1 MNTDLRNIEFSKDRV
16 YRTQSS
22 NEPLSFYLY
31 SLSNSIKFDLLLGY
45 FSSSAINIL
54 SLGFATFLYNGGKM
68 RIVANDVLSES
79 DANAIKSAEKL
90 NVYSKLLDLSN
101 IKSMRDSLDEYN
113 NHFFNCL
120 SWLIANNRIEII
132 LIKPKNSKGIAH
144 YKSGIF
150 YDGVGNKVQFKASCN
165 FTYYGLVEN
174 LEELDVNLSW
184 EQSSES
190 KIKSY
195 EDYFL
200 TVFNKKS
207 EVVDYINIDDVLRN
221 ITKTFPIQT
230 IENLLIDEQTL
241 IEKKS
246 KLLHSKTLKKSLD
259 NVSDII
265 EKINKEPKFPDSFKD
280 GARPYQ
286 IEAYNKWVGNNYT
299 GIFAMATGTGKTIT
313 ALNCLLNLYNQNATY
328 KAVILVPTVA
338 LLQQWKK
345 ECESFNF
352 KNIILVSSKSD
363 WLNDISKYNTHN
375 KFSNTSFIIIVT
387 YVTFAKSKFQSI
399 FNDLPEETLLIGDEV
414 HNMGSPSMSKI
425 LPKIKL
431 KRKLGLSAT
440 PHRKY
445 DEESNDNLNIFFED
459 EPPYLFEF
467 SMERALQ
474 EGRLCNYTYTPHLVQ
489 LTEEENKEYIKYTQR
504 LMLYFDQDTKKYKN
518 SKEVTDLLLKRKNII
533 NKASNKIYAF
543 RMVIN
548 EIYIENKN
556 SLKYT
561 LVYVPEGSEPDYGY
575 YEEYVENDDDKKLI
589 NDYTKIVSE
598 VNQNIMVR
606 QYTSQTIDRNRVIDG
621 FTSGKVDVL
630 TSMKCLDEGVDIPRS
645 EIAIFCAS
653 SGNPRQFIQRRGRVL
668 RNHRDKSFAKI
679 HDLVVIPYQNPD
691 ERVNEAEKSM
701 IKNELQRVIDFAGLS
716 LNKIDTFE
724 ILKPILEKYNLNLYN

>member
-1 MNTDLRNIEFSKDRV
+1 MSTDLSNIEFSKDRV

-22 NEPLSFYLY
+22 NEPVSFYLY
-31 SLSNSIKFDLLLGY
+31 ALSNSIKFDLLLGY

-68 RIVANDVLSES
+68 RIVANDVLSEN
-79 DANAIKSAEKL
+79 DANAIKDSQTI
-90 NVYSKLLDLSN
+90 NSYSKILDLKN

-113 NHFFNCL
+113 NHFFNCI

-132 LIKPKNSKGIAH
+132 LIKPKNSRGIAH

-150 YDGVGNKVQFKASCN
+150 YDMIGNKVQFKASCN
-165 FTYYGLVEN
+165 FTYYGLIEN

-184 EQSSES
+184 EQSTEA

-200 TVFNKKS
+200 DIFNKKS
-207 EVVDYINIDDVLRN
+207 DVVDYIDVEDVLKN
-221 ITKTFPIQT
+221 ITDTFPVQK

-246 KLLHSKTLKKSLD
+246 KLLHSKNLKKSLD
-259 NVSDII
+259 SVSDII
-265 EKINKEPKFPDSFKD
+265 ENIYNQPNFPAGFTD

-286 IEAYNKWVGNNYT
+286 IEAFNNWVENDYS

-313 ALNCLLNLYNQNATY
+313 ALNCLLNLYRQDATY

-352 KNIILVSSKSD
+352 NNIILVSSKTD
-363 WLNDISKYNTHN
+363 WLKQISTYNTHN

-387 YVTFAKSKFQSI
+387 YVTFSKSKFQSI
-399 FNDLPEETLLIGDEV
+399 FNDLPDETMLIGDEV
-414 HNMGSPSMSKI
+414 HNMGSPNLLKI
-425 LPKIKL
+425 LPNIKL

-440 PHRKY
+440 PNRKY
-445 DEESNDNLNIFFED
+445 DDEGNEILNIFFND
-459 EPPYLFEF
+459 KPPYLYEF

-489 LTEEENKEYIKYTQR
+489 LTEDENQEYIKYTQR
-504 LMLYFDQDTKKYKN
+504 LMFYFEQDTKKYKN
-518 SKEVTDLLLKRKNII
+518 SKEVTDLLLKRKNVI

-543 RMVIN
+543 RRVIN
-548 EIYIENKN
+548 DVYNENSN
-556 SLKYT
+556 NLKYT
-561 LVYVPEGSEPDYGY
+561 LVYVPEGSEPDYAKY
-575 YEEYVENDDDKKLI
+575 DEYVENDDDKKLI

-598 VNQNIMVR
+598 VNQRIMVR
-606 QYTSQTIDRNRVIDG
+606 QYTSQTIDRNKVIED
-621 FTSGKVDVL
+621 FTTGKVDVL

-668 RNHRDKSFAKI
+668 RNHSDKSIAKI
-679 HDLVVIPYQNPD
+679 HDLVVIPYQSQD
-691 ERVNEAEKSM
+691 DKIIEAEKSM

-716 LNKIDTFE
+716 LNKIDTYE
-724 ILKPILEKYNLNLYN
+724 ILRPILEKYNLNLYN

>member
-1 MNTDLRNIEFSKDRV
+1 MNTDLKNIEFSKDRV

-79 DANAIKSAEKL
+79 DANAIKNAEKL

-113 NHFFNCL
+113 NHFFNCI
-120 SWLIANNRIEII
+120 SWLISNNRIEII

-207 EVVDYINIDDVLRN
+207 EVVDYINIDNVLRN
-221 ITKTFPIQT
+221 ITETFPIQT
-230 IENLLIDEQTL
+230 LENLLIDEQTL

-265 EKINKEPKFPDSFKD
+265 EKINKEPKFPESFKD

-313 ALNCLLNLYNQNATY
+313 ALNCLLNLYKQDATY

-414 HNMGSPSMSKI
+414 HNMGSPSMLKI

-459 EPPYLFEF
+459 KPPYLFEF

-533 NKASNKIYAF
+533 NKASNKLYAF

-556 SLKYT
+556 SFKYT

-575 YEEYVENDDDKKLI
+575 YEEYVENEDDKKLI

-606 QYTSQTIDRNRVIDG
+606 QYTSQTIDRNKVIDD
-621 FTSGKVDVL
+621 FASGKVDVL

-668 RNHRDKSFAKI
+668 RNHIDKSIAKI

-691 ERVNEAEKSM
+691 ERINEAEKSM

>member
-1 MNTDLRNIEFSKDRV
+1 LNTNLKNIEFSKDRV
-16 YRTQSS
+16 YRTQTS

-31 SLSNSIKFDLLLGY
+31 ALSNSIKFDLLLGY

-68 RIVANDVLSES
+68 RIVANDVLSEN
-79 DANAIKSAEKL
+79 DANAIKNSETI
-90 NVYSKLLDLSN
+90 NSNSKLIDLYN

-113 NHFFNCL
+113 SHFFNCI
-120 SWLIANNRIEII
+120 SWLIANNRIEIV

-150 YDGVGNKVQFKASCN
+150 YDGIGNKVQFKASCN

-184 EQSSES
+184 EESSEL

-195 EDYFL
+195 ESYFVD
-200 TVFNKKS
+200 VFNKKS
-207 EVVDYINIDDVLRN
+207 DVVEYIDVNDVLKN
-221 ITKTFPIQT
+221 ISETFPVQT
-230 IENLLIDEQTL
+230 LENLIIDEQTL
-241 IEKKS
+241 IDKKA
-246 KLLHSKTLKKSLD
+246 KLLQSKNLIKSLD
-259 NVSDII
+259 KISDII
-265 EKINKEPKFPDSFKD
+265 NNIYNQPRFPSGFTD

-286 IEAYNKWVGNNYT
+286 IEAYKNWVNNDYT

-313 ALNCLLNLYNQNATY
+313 ALNCLLNLYQQESTY

-352 KNIILVSSKSD
+352 KNIILVSSNTD
-363 WLNDISKYNTHN
+363 WLNQISKHNTHN

-387 YVTFAKSKFQSI
+387 YVTFSKSKFQSI
-399 FNDLPEETLLIGDEV
+399 FNDLPIETMLIGDEV
-414 HNMGSPSMSKI
+414 HNMGSPNLLKI
-425 LPKIKL
+425 LPNIKL

-445 DEESNDNLNIFFED
+445 DEESNGTLNNFFND
-459 EPPYLFEF
+459 KPPYLYEF

-489 LTEEENKEYIKYTQR
+489 LTEEENKEYLKYTQR
-504 LMLYFDQDTKKYKN
+504 LMLYFDQDSKKYKN

-533 NKASNKIYAF
+533 NKASNKILAF
-543 RMVIN
+543 RRVIQ
-548 EIYIENKN
+548 EVYIENRN
-556 SLKYT
+556 NLKYT
-561 LVYVPEGSEPDYGY
+561 LVYVPEGSEPDYAN
-575 YEEYVENDDDKKLI
+575 YEEYVENEDDKKLI
-589 NDYTKIVSE
+589 NDYTRIVSE
-598 VNQNIMVR
+598 VNQSILVR
-606 QYTSQTIDRNRVIDG
+606 QYTSQTIDRNRVIDD
-621 FTSGKVDVL
+621 FTSGKIDVL

-668 RNHRDKSFAKI
+668 RNHIDKSIAKI
-679 HDLVVIPYQNPD
+679 HDLVVIPYQSH
-691 ERVNEAEKSM
+691 EEKIIEAEKSM
-701 IKNELQRVIDFAGLS
+701 INNELQRVIDFASLS
-716 LNKIDTFE
+716 LNKIDTYE

>member
-1 MNTDLRNIEFSKDRV
+1 MKIDLRNIEFSKDRV

-22 NEPLSFYLY
+22 NEPVSFYLY
-31 SLSNSIKFDLLLGY
+31 ALSNSIKFDLLLGY

-68 RIVANDVLSES
+68 RIVANDVLSEN
-79 DANAIKSAEKL
+79 DANAIKNSESI
-90 NVYSKLLDLSN
+90 NTNSKLLDLKN

-113 NHFFNCL
+113 QHFFNCI
-120 SWLIANNRIEII
+120 SWLIANNRIEFV

-150 YDGVGNKVQFKASCN
+150 YDEIGNKVQFKASCN

-184 EQSSES
+184 EQSAES

-195 EDYFL
+195 EDYF
-200 TVFNKKS
+200 TDVFDKKS
-207 EVVDYINIDDVLRN
+207 DVVDYINVDDVLKN
-221 ITKTFPIQT
+221 IVETYQVQT

-246 KLLHSKTLKKSLD
+246 KLLHSKALKKSLE

-265 EKINKEPKFPDSFKD
+265 EKINKEPKFPTGFKD

-286 IEAYNKWVGNNYT
+286 VEAYNRWVDNSYT

-313 ALNCLLNLYNQNATY
+313 ALNCLLNLYKQDLTY

-352 KNIILVSSKSD
+352 KNIILVSSGTD
-363 WLNDISKYNTHN
+363 WLNEISKHNTHN

-387 YVTFAKSKFQSI
+387 YVTFAKTKFQSI
-399 FNDLPEETLLIGDEV
+399 FNDLPDETMLIGDEV
-414 HNMGSPSMSKI
+414 HNMGSPSLLKI

-440 PHRKY
+440 PNRKY
-445 DEESNDNLNIFFED
+445 DEESNENLNIFFED
-459 EPPYLFEF
+459 KPPYLFEF
-467 SMERALQ
+467 SMERALE

-504 LMLYFDQDTKKYKN
+504 LMLHFDQNTKKYKN

-533 NKASNKIYAF
+533 NKASNKIHSF
-543 RMVIN
+543 RRVIN
-548 EIYIENKN
+548 EVYNENRN
-556 SLKYT
+556 NLKYT
-561 LVYVPEGSEPDYGY
+561 LVYVPEGSEPDYGT
-575 YEEYVENDDDKKLI
+575 YEEYVENEDDKKLI
-589 NDYTKIVSE
+589 NEYTKIVSE
-598 VNQNIMVR
+598 VDQNIMVR
-606 QYTSQTIDRNRVIDG
+606 QYTSQTIDRNKVIND
-621 FTSGKVDVL
+621 FTNGKVDVL

-668 RNHRDKSFAKI
+668 RNHIDKSIAKI
-679 HDLVVIPYQNPD
+679 HDLVVIPFQSHND
-691 ERVNEAEKSM
+691 KIIEAEKSM

-716 LNKIDTFE
+716 LNKIDTYE

>member
-1 MNTDLRNIEFSKDRV
+1 MNTDLRKIEFAKDGV

-22 NEPLSFYLY
+22 NEPVSFYLY
-31 SLSNSIKFDLLLGY
+31 ALSNSIKFDLLLGY

-68 RIVANDVLSES
+68 RIVANDVLSEN
-79 DANAIKSAEKL
+79 DANAIKNSETI
-90 NVYSKLLDLSN
+90 NSNSKLLDLKN
-101 IKSMRDSLDEYN
+101 IKSMRESLDEYN
-113 NHFFNCL
+113 NHFFNCI
-120 SWLIANNRIEII
+120 SWLIANNRIEIV
-132 LIKPKNSKGIAH
+132 LIKPKNSRGIAH
-144 YKSGIF
+144 YKSGVF
-150 YDGVGNKVQFKASCN
+150 YDGIGNKVQFKASCN

-184 EQSSES
+184 EQIAES

-200 TVFNKKS
+200 DVFDKKS
-207 EVVDYINIDDVLRN
+207 DVVDYIDVEDVLKN
-221 ITKTFPIQT
+221 ITETFSVQS

-246 KLLHSKTLKKSLD
+246 KLLNSKTLKKSLE

-265 EKINKEPKFPDSFKD
+265 EKINNEPKFPAGFKD

-286 IEAYNKWVGNNYT
+286 IEAFNKWVDNDYS

-313 ALNCLLNLYNQNATY
+313 ALNCLLNLHKQDATY

-352 KNIILVSSKSD
+352 KNIILVSSKTD
-363 WLNDISKYNTHN
+363 WLNQISKNNTHN
-375 KFSNTSFIIIVT
+375 KFSSTSFIIIVT
-387 YVTFAKSKFQSI
+387 YVTFSKSKFQSI
-399 FNDLPEETLLIGDEV
+399 FNDLPEETMLVGDEV
-414 HNMGSPSMSKI
+414 HNMGSPNLLKI
-425 LPKIKL
+425 LPNIKL

-445 DEESNDNLNIFFED
+445 DEESNETLNNYFRD
-459 EPPYLFEF
+459 KPPYLYEF

-504 LMLYFDQDTKKYKN
+504 LMLFFDQDTKKYKN
-518 SKEVTDLLLKRKNII
+518 SKEVTDLLLKRKNVI
-533 NKASNKIYAF
+533 NKASNKIHSF
-543 RMVIN
+543 RKVIN
-548 EIYIENKN
+548 QVYVENRN
-556 SLKYT
+556 NLKYT
-561 LVYVPEGSEPDYGY
+561 LVYVPEGSEPDYGN
-575 YEEYVENDDDKKLI
+575 YEEYVENEDDKKLI

-598 VNQNIMVR
+598 VNQSIMVR
-606 QYTSQTIDRNRVIDG
+606 QYTSQTIERNRVIDD
-621 FTSGKVDVL
+621 FTNGKVDVL

-668 RNHRDKSFAKI
+668 RNHIDKSIAKI
-679 HDLVVIPYQNPD
+679 HDLVVIPFQSHD
-691 ERVNEAEKSM
+691 DKIIEAEKSM
-701 IKNELQRVIDFAGLS
+701 IKNELQRVIDFASLS
-716 LNKIDTFE
+716 LNKIDTYE
-724 ILKPILEKYNLNLYN
+724 ILKPILEKYNINLYN

>member
-22 NEPLSFYLY
+22 NEPVSFYLY
-31 SLSNSIKFDLLLGY
+31 ALSNSVKFDLLLGY

-68 RIVANDVLSES
+68 RIVANDVLSEN
-79 DANAIKSAEKL
+79 DANAIKNAETL
-90 NVYSKLLDLSN
+90 NANSKLIDLKN
-101 IKSMRDSLDEYN
+101 IKSMRYSLDEYN
-113 NHFFNCL
+113 NHFFNCI
-120 SWLIANNRIEII
+120 SWLIANNRIKIV

-144 YKSGIF
+144 YKSGVF
-150 YDGVGNKVQFKASCN
+150 YDSCGNKVQFKASCN

-184 EQSSES
+184 EQSLES

-195 EDYFL
+195 EEYFSSL
-200 TVFNKKS
+200 FEKKS
-207 EVVDYINIDDVLRN
+207 DVVDYIKIDDVLKN
-221 ITKTFPIQT
+221 IADTYPIQT
-230 IENLLIDEQTL
+230 IEKLLIDEQTL

-246 KLLHSKTLKKSLD
+246 KLIHSKALKKSLE
-259 NVSDII
+259 NVSNII
-265 EKINKEPKFPDSFKD
+265 EKINKEPRFPDDFKE

-286 IEAYNKWVGNNYT
+286 IEAYNKWTENDYT
-299 GIFAMATGTGKTIT
+299 GIFAMATGTGKTVT
-313 ALNCLLNLYNQNATY
+313 ALNCLLNLYKQEISY

-375 KFSNTSFIIIVT
+375 KFFNTSFIIIVT

-399 FNDLPEETLLIGDEV
+399 FNDLPEETMLIGDEV
-414 HNMGSPSMSKI
+414 HNMGSPNLLKI

-440 PHRKY
+440 PNRKY
-445 DEESNDNLNIFFED
+445 DDESNDHLNIFFRD
-459 EPPYLFEF
+459 MPPYLFEF
-467 SMERALQ
+467 SMEIALK

-504 LMLYFDQDTKKYKN
+504 LMLYLDLETKKYKN
-518 SKEVTDLLLKRKNII
+518 TKEVTDLLLKRKNIV
-533 NKASNKIYAF
+533 NKASNKIDVF
-543 RMVIN
+543 RRVIN
-548 EIYIENKN
+548 NIYVKN
-556 SLKYT
+556 RNNLKYT
-561 LVYVPEGSEPDYGY
+561 LVYVPEGSEPDYSH
-575 YEEYVENDDDKKLI
+575 YEEYYEDEDDKKLI

-598 VNQNIMVR
+598 VNQTIMVR
-606 QYTSQTIDRNRVIDG
+606 QYTSQTVDRSRVIDDFSKG
-621 FTSGKVDVL
+621 NIDVL

-668 RNHRDKSFAKI
+668 RNHIDKSMAKI
-679 HDLVVIPYQNPD
+679 HDLVVIPFQSRD
-691 ERVNEAEKSM
+691 ERIIEAEKSM
-701 IKNELQRVIDFAGLS
+701 IKNELQRVIDFAELS
-716 LNKIDTFE
+716 LNKIETYE
-724 ILKPILEKYNLNLYN
+724 ILKPILEKYNLNLYK

>member
-1 MNTDLRNIEFSKDRV
+1 LNTDLKNIEYSNDRV

-22 NEPLSFYLY
+22 NEPVSFYLY
-31 SLSNSIKFDLLLGY
+31 ALSNSISFDLLLGY

-68 RIVANDVLSES
+68 RIVANDVLSEN
-79 DANAIKSAEKL
+79 DANAIKNSETINANSNLIDFK
-90 NVYSKLLDLSN
+90 N
-101 IKSMRDSLDEYN
+101 IKSTRDSLDEYN
-113 NHFFNCL
+113 THFFNCI

-144 YKSGIF
+144 YKSGTF
-150 YDGVGNKVQFKASCN
+150 YDSSGSKVQFKASCN

-195 EDYFL
+195 EDYFSDI
-200 TVFNKKS
+200 FDKKS
-207 EVVDYINIDDVLRN
+207 EVVDYINVEDVLKN
-221 ITKTFPIQT
+221 IIDTFPVQNL
-230 IENLLIDEQTL
+230 ENLLIDEQTL

-246 KLLHSKTLKKSLD
+246 KLIHSKALKKSID
-259 NVSDII
+259 KISDFI
-265 EKINKEPKFPDSFKD
+265 EKINKEPRFPLGFKD

-286 IEAYNKWVGNNYT
+286 VEAFNKWVENDYT
-299 GIFAMATGTGKTIT
+299 GIYAMATGTGKTIT
-313 ALNCLLNLYNQNATY
+313 ALNCLLNLYKQDKSY

-352 KNIILVSSKSD
+352 KNIILVSSKID
-363 WLNDISKYNTHN
+363 WLNQISTYNTHN

-399 FNDLPEETLLIGDEV
+399 FNDLPAETLLIGDEV
-414 HNMGSPSMSKI
+414 HNMGSPNLLKI
-425 LPKIKL
+425 LPNIRL
-431 KRKLGLSAT
+431 KRRLGLSAT
-440 PHRKY
+440 PNRKY
-445 DEESNDNLNIFFED
+445 DEESNDHLNLFFND
-459 EPPYLFEF
+459 KPPYLFEF
-467 SMERALQ
+467 SMERALE

-504 LMLYFDQDTKKYKN
+504 LLLFLDQDTKKYKS
-518 SKEVTDLLLKRKNII
+518 SKEVTDLLLKRKNVI
-533 NKASNKIYAF
+533 NKASNKIHAF
-543 RMVIN
+543 RRVIN
-548 EIYIENKN
+548 EVYIENKN
-556 SLKYT
+556 SLKYS
-561 LVYVPEGSEPDYGY
+561 LVYVPEGSEPDYGN
-575 YEEYVENDDDKKLI
+575 YEEYIEDEEDKKLI

-598 VNQNIMVR
+598 VNNSIMVR
-606 QYTSQTIDRNRVIDG
+606 QYTSQTKDRNKVIED
-621 FTSGKVDVL
+621 FTNGRVDVL

-668 RNHRDKSFAKI
+668 RNHIEKSIAKI

-691 ERVNEAEKSM
+691 EKVIEAEKSM
-701 IKNELQRVIDFAGLS
+701 IKNELQRVVDFSGLA
-716 LNKIDTFE
+716 LNKIDTYE

>member
-1 MNTDLRNIEFSKDRV
+1 MNTDLTNIEFSNDRV

-31 SLSNSIKFDLLLGY
+31 ALSNSVKFDLLLGY

-68 RIVANDVLSES
+68 RIVANDVLSEN
-79 DANAIKSAEKL
+79 DANAIKKSETI
-90 NVYSKLLDLSN
+90 NTTSNLLDIRN

-113 NHFFNCL
+113 NHFFNCI
-120 SWLIANNRIEII
+120 SWLIANNRIEIV
-132 LIKPKNSKGIAH
+132 LIRPKNNKGIAH
-144 YKSGIF
+144 YKSGVF
-150 YDGVGNKVQFKASCN
+150 YDGIGNRVQFKASCN

-184 EQSSES
+184 ERSSES

-195 EDYFL
+195 EDYFMEI
-200 TVFNKKS
+200 FDKKS
-207 EVVDYINIDDVLRN
+207 NVVEYINVDEVLKN
-221 ITKTFPIQT
+221 ITETYQVQT
-230 IENLLIDEQTL
+230 LENLLIDEQTL

-246 KLLHSKTLKKSLD
+246 KLLHSKALKKSLE
-259 NVSDII
+259 NLSNTI
-265 EKINKEPKFPDSFKD
+265 EKINKEPRFPDSFKD
-280 GARPYQ
+280 GARHYQ
-286 IEAYNKWVGNNYT
+286 IEAFSKWVENDYT

-313 ALNCLLNLYNQNATY
+313 ALNCLLNLYKQELSY

-352 KNIILVSSKSD
+352 RNIILVSSKSD
-363 WLNDISKYNTHN
+363 WLNDISKFITHN
-375 KFSNTSFIIIVT
+375 KFSSTSFIIIVT
-387 YVTFAKSKFQSI
+387 YVTFSKSKFQSI
-399 FNDLPEETLLIGDEV
+399 FNDLPDETMLIGDEV
-414 HNMGSPSMSKI
+414 HNMGSPNLLKI
-425 LPKIKL
+425 MPNIKL

-445 DEESNDNLNIFFED
+445 DEESNGTLNNFFND
-459 EPPYLFEF
+459 KPPYLYEF
-467 SMERALQ
+467 SMEKALQ

-489 LTEEENKEYIKYTQR
+489 LTEEENKEYLKYTQR
-504 LMLYFDQDTKKYKN
+504 LMLYFDQDSKKYKN

-533 NKASNKIYAF
+533 NKASNKIHAF
-543 RMVIN
+543 RRVIQ
-548 EIYIENKN
+548 EVYTENRSN
-556 SLKYT
+556 LKYT
-561 LVYVPEGSEPDYGY
+561 LVYVPEGSEPDYAN
-575 YEEYVENDDDKKLI
+575 YEEYVENEDDKKLI
-589 NDYTKIVSE
+589 NDYTRIVSE
-598 VNQNIMVR
+598 VNQNILVR
-606 QYTSQTIDRNRVIDG
+606 QYTSQTIDRNRVIDD
-621 FTSGKVDVL
+621 FTSGKIDVL

-668 RNHRDKSFAKI
+668 RNHIDKSIAKI
-679 HDLVVIPYQNPD
+679 HDLVVIPYQSH
-691 ERVNEAEKSM
+691 EEKIIEAEKSM
-701 IKNELQRVIDFAGLS
+701 INNELQRVIDFASLS
-716 LNKIDTFE
+716 LNKIDTYE

>member
-1 MNTDLRNIEFSKDRV
+1 MNTDLHNMEFSKDRV

-31 SLSNSIKFDLLLGY
+31 ALSNSIKFDLLLGY

-68 RIVANDVLSES
+68 RIVANDVLSEN
-79 DANAIKSAEKL
+79 DANAIKDSETI
-90 NVYSKLLDLSN
+90 NSYSKILDLKN

-113 NHFFNCL
+113 SHFFNCI
-120 SWLIANNRIEII
+120 SWLIANNRIEIV
-132 LIKPKNSKGIAH
+132 LIKPKNSRGIAH

-150 YDGVGNKVQFKASCN
+150 YDTNGNKVQFKASCN

-184 EQSSES
+184 EQSTDA

-195 EDYFL
+195 ENYFL
-200 TVFNKKS
+200 DIFDKKS
-207 EVVDYINIDDVLRN
+207 DVVDYIDVEDVLKN
-221 ITKTFPIQT
+221 ITETFPIQT

-241 IEKKS
+241 IDKKH
-246 KLLHSKTLKKSLD
+246 KLLHSKTLKNSLD
-259 NVSDII
+259 KVSDII
-265 EKINKEPKFPDSFKD
+265 ENIYNQPNFPAGFID

-286 IEAYNKWVGNNYT
+286 IEAFNKWVENDYS

-313 ALNCLLNLYNQNATY
+313 ALNCLLNLYKQEATY

-345 ECESFNF
+345 ECENFNF
-352 KNIILVSSKSD
+352 NNIILVSSKTD
-363 WLNDISKYNTHN
+363 WLKQISKYNTHN

-387 YVTFAKSKFQSI
+387 YVTFSKSKFQSI
-399 FNDLPEETLLIGDEV
+399 FNDLPDETMLIGDEV
-414 HNMGSPSMSKI
+414 HNMGSPNLLKI
-425 LPKIKL
+425 LPNINL

-440 PHRKY
+440 PNRKY
-445 DEESNDNLNIFFED
+445 DEEGNEILNIFFND
-459 EPPYLFEF
+459 KPPYLYEF

-474 EGRLCNYTYTPHLVQ
+474 EGRLCNYIYTPHLVE
-489 LTEEENKEYIKYTQR
+489 LTEEENQEYIKYTQR
-504 LMLYFDQDTKKYKN
+504 LMLYFEQDTKKYKN
-518 SKEVTDLLLKRKNII
+518 SKEVTDLLLKRKNVI
-533 NKASNKIYAF
+533 NKASNKIHTF
-543 RMVIN
+543 RRVIN
-548 EIYIENKN
+548 DIYIDNFSN
-556 SLKYT
+556 LKYT
-561 LVYVPEGSEPDYGY
+561 LVYVPEGSEPDYAKY
-575 YEEYVENDDDKKLI
+575 DEYVENDDDKKLI
-589 NDYTKIVSE
+589 NDYTKIVRE
-598 VNQNIMVR
+598 VNQSIMVR
-606 QYTSQTIDRNRVIDG
+606 QYTSQTVDRNKVIDD
-621 FTSGKVDVL
+621 FTTGKVDVL

-668 RNHRDKSFAKI
+668 RNHSDKSIAKI
-679 HDLVVIPYQNPD
+679 HDLVVIPYQSQD
-691 ERVNEAEKSM
+691 DKIIEADKSM

-716 LNKIDTFE
+716 LNKIDTYE
-724 ILKPILEKYNLNLYN
+724 ILRPILEKYNLNLYN